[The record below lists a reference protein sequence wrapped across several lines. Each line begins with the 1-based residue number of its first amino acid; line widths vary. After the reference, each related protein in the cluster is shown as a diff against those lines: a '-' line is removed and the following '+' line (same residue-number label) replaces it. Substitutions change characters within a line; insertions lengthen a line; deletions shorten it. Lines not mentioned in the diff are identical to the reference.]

1 MENDIVSYIHILVLL
16 FADDTVI
23 VSKSA
28 DEFQKCLN
36 QYCMEWKLT
45 MNTNKTKVIVF
56 GTKKRGIRN
65 FNFTIAGNNI
75 EIVDSCKYLG
85 VYFSSNGSFYKARS
99 HLVSQARKAMYLLYK
114 RIYNLH
120 LPIDLQLKLFDHTI
134 SPILSYGSEFWS
146 SKILKVFKENYKK

>member
-1 MENDIVSYIHILVLL
+1 
-16 FADDTVI
+16 
-23 VSKSA
+23 
-28 DEFQKCLN
+28 
-36 QYCMEWKLT
+36 MEWKLK

-56 GTKKRGIRN
+56 CTNKRGICKS
-65 FNFTIAGNNI
+65 NFTIAGNSI
-75 EIVDSCKYLG
+75 EIVDSYKYLG

-134 SPILSYGSEFWS
+134 SSILSYGS
-146 SKILKVFKENYKK
+146 KL

>member
-16 FADDTVI
+16 CADDTVI
-23 VSKSA
+23 VSKST

-36 QYCMEWKLT
+36 DFYQYCMEWKLKI
-45 MNTNKTKVIVF
+45 NPNKTTVIVF
-56 GTKKRGIRN
+56 GTNKREIRN

-75 EIVDSCKYLG
+75 EIVDSYKYLG

-99 HLVSQARKAMYLLYK
+99 HLVSQAWKAMYLLYK

-120 LPIDLQLKLFDHTI
+120 LPFDLQLKLFDHTM
-134 SPILSYGSEFWS
+134 SPIL
-146 SKILKVFKENYKK
+146 